1 MLTAATLGMAG
12 YAIYAIVVGLLDL
25 LWWSRVE
32 IWANVGSI
40 VFGLLL
46 IVAAAFVRVLIPGG
60 LALALG
66 ALLGLQALSIHAAG
80 SLQVIPQVA
89 RGSIVALL
97 VLLAYLG
104 ARRSRAEA
112 ADAA

>member
-12 YAIYAIVVGLLDL
+12 YAVYAIVEGLIDL

-32 IWANVGSI
+32 AWANVGSV

-46 IVAAAFVRVLIPGG
+46 IAAAAFVRVLIPGG

-80 SLQVIPQVA
+80 SLEMVPQVV
-89 RGSIVALL
+89 RGSVAALL
-97 VLLAYLG
+97 VLLAYMG
-104 ARRSRAEA
+104 ARRSRPGAD
-112 ADAA
+112 DAA